1 MYRNPYSHSD
11 PEIMRHIHISMI
23 SMIRP
28 HLEYASAVWHPRQ
41 LKDIR
46 ILGILFDYLLS
57 NLDFRL

>member
-23 SMIRP
+23 RP
-28 HLEYASAVWHPRQ
+28 HLEYASVVWDPRQ

-46 ILGILFDYLLS
+46 ILGVLLTICF
-57 NLDFRL
+57 LI